1 MSALSI
7 RLPFRSRLPWQVW
20 VGAAYFAFNVALMLV
35 SYPLDGGPDWDLW
48 SALPDAIARGAM
60 YDTGAEAAFVWSPVA
75 GWFMALV
82 PTVIGYWPW
91 YALHIAVIFLLRDWR
106 LIAIT
111 LITAGIWIDAAMGNT
126 FTFVFVA
133 AVLAFRGSRLA
144 ALAYLALFLLIP
156 RPLQL
161 PLAIWVL
168 WKVPAVRLPFV
179 ALFVVHGAVVLA
191 SGYADDWIAAL
202 SVQGANGNVGPTA
215 LFGYWWFIVGVP
227 LAIWL
232 TLRGHPALAGVA
244 ASPYMLGAYWLW
256 PAIEIPPYERNRLPD
271 AVDRMEPGATG
282 SQLAA
287 FGNPET

>member
-1 MSALSI
+1 MPELSLS
-7 RLPFRSRLPWQVW
+7 LPFRPRLPWQVW

-48 SALPDAIARGAM
+48 SALPEAIARGTM
-60 YDTGAEAAFVWSPVA
+60 YDPGTEAPFVWSPVA

-91 YALHIAVIFLLRDWR
+91 YALHIAAVFLLRDWR

-126 FTFVFVA
+126 FTFIFVSG
-133 AVLAFRGSRLA
+133 VLAFRGNRPA
-144 ALAYLALFLLIP
+144 ALLNLALLLLMP
-156 RPLQL
+156 RPLQM
-161 PLAIWVL
+161 PLAAWLL
-168 WKVPAVRLPFV
+168 WNMPSVRVPFIAMAVI
-179 ALFVVHGAVVLA
+179 HSAVVLA
-191 SGYADDWIAAL
+191 SGYADDWLATL
-202 SVQGANGNVGPTA
+202 SVIGVNGNVGPTA

-227 LAIWL
+227 LAVWL

-256 PAIEIPPYERNRLPD
+256 PAIEIPPLEQGRLSD
-271 AVDRMEPGATG
+271 AVDRMEPRAIG

-287 FGNPET
+287 LRNRET